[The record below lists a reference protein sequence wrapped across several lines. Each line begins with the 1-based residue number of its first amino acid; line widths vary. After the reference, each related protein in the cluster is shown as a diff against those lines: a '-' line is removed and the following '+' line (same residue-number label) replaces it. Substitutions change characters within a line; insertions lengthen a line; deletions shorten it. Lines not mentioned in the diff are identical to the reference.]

1 MNIQDFSSRYQVRL
15 LTEQDVE
22 DIFALCSGNPLYYRH
37 CPPFVTRDSVRQDMK
52 ALPPHKTLADKYY
65 LGFFDGEQLVAVMD
79 LITAYPNPQ
88 TAFIGFF
95 MMKQELQGRGVGT
108 SIISELCDSL
118 RRQQVQAVRLCWVSG
133 NPQSEAFWHKNGF
146 METGVS
152 SDRGDY
158 TVVIAERLL

>member
-1 MNIQDFSSRYQVRL
+1 M
-15 LTEQDVE
+15 
-22 DIFALCSGNPLYYRH
+22 
-37 CPPFVTRDSVRQDMK
+37 
-52 ALPPHKTLADKYY
+52 
-65 LGFFDGEQLVAVMD
+65 AVMD

-158 TVVIAERLL
+158 TVVVAERLL